1 MANSILPQVFNS
13 YSNGIEYVYFVMRA
27 GEPYVK
33 IGTTNHLYS
42 RMLHYK
48 GQYLLGV
55 VQGYFEVERA
65 THARFDHLRVHP
77 FLEQF
82 RLADDLIEW
91 ILEQTHLDVNP
102 LVWNF
107 VRPFPR
113 VIFNDLLGQDAAQY
127 RLLGDGS

>member
-1 MANSILPQVFNS
+1 MFNS
-13 YSNGIEYVYFVMRA
+13 YGDGIEYVYFIMRA

-42 RMLHYK
+42 RMFHYK

-77 FLEQF
+77 FLELFQV
-82 RLADDLIEW
+82 ADDLMLW
-91 ILEQTHLDVNP
+91 ILEQTHQDVNP
-102 LVWNF
+102 LVWGF
-107 VRPFPR
+107 VRRFPR
-113 VIFNDLLGQDAAQY
+113 EIFNDLIGQDIAQY
-127 RLLGDGS
+127 RQLGDGEQGE

>member
-1 MANSILPQVFNS
+1 MASPILPQTWNS
-13 YSNGIEYVYFVMRA
+13 YGDSIEYVYFVMRA

-33 IGTTNHLYS
+33 IGTTNHLYQ

-55 VQGYFEVERA
+55 VQGYFEVERT
-65 THARFDHLRVHP
+65 THARFDHLRVNP
-77 FLEQF
+77 FCERF

-91 ILEQTHLDVNP
+91 IIEHTHLEVSP

-113 VIFNDLLGQDAAQY
+113 DIFNDLLGRDDAQY
-127 RLLGDGS
+127 RLLGEGS